1 MATAAYRRPIDRD
14 SMSPQQMR
22 PNEAQHQDDNIRT
35 AHMDYLHDDKH
46 MFRNPEAHGQSHP
59 YRSNSA
65 ATQRRQ
71 VSSSFS
77 ARAHNRPEGNII
89 PPEDYLTSSSPSIKG
104 NGASTRRP
112 TNPEAAASGSAR
124 QMEDGKATS
133 PVDSVNQVSP
143 LSRSSTL
150 RSSTTKQ
157 HDWAPDRSPLQKL
170 EVTLNGISKEEKR
183 ARVLEAEMKLKERLA
198 RQQMEAENRNASLP
212 QPTDSN
218 SAAGPIGSRMPQ
230 RSVSHRD
237 VSQGEQEDRTRN
249 TKQSIGQN
257 AVHQGHGATIARDQ
271 GPPRRAKSSAQ
282 KPAPPALLVAPE
294 MQPSKISNRKPLAG
308 PILNHGSV
316 PRRSVS
322 VTKRP
327 GDHAMNTTRDPNTS
341 GDGRDV
347 PAVLGPSQKDHT
359 MPTVAQMQHSQ
370 PYADARVQQSR
381 AHQRGPGGNDLYAQG
396 IATRQP
402 ERLITNTHN
411 GVLNDLSQDELGSHT
426 KPKRNTV
433 SFNVPPP
440 TPPPLSEW
448 KNAPVARLGASDFEF
463 QHLDVDRSK
472 AWWEGG
478 GSNRRKSRALPSAY
492 QKPIQKLT
500 GKWFYPAPG
509 DSFIYPVPYSHFF
522 QSTNHGI
529 HAENKSFQPPLFLKC
544 GPLLRYTGLKRVSID
559 GPNGPFD
566 KETWRGSIMIVT
578 KDSRSSYESPPTLR
592 LFSQPMD
599 LLPPPPVEVSGAQL
613 APEYIDPTAGLMKL
627 GRDGRPLYV
636 KPIDHTEEGVDLSF
650 VENDDGVYEMSPSNL
665 DYSNDGVKQ
674 SLPANRLH
682 SVDGETVGAYKEV
695 SGARLYADSARD
707 VTFWRFNIEIE
718 LGETQ
723 QRIAYRLNHG
733 PALGFWVPARG
744 QSMNIIFHSCN
755 GFSLG
760 VDSNKF
766 CGPDPL
772 WRDVLNE
779 HQTRP
784 FHVMVGGGDQ
794 IFNDK
799 VMVESP
805 RFQEWVK
812 IKNLNDKYDTPFDP
826 EFRAEIESFYLENYS
841 AWFSQGLFSL
851 ANSQIPMVNIWNDHD
866 IIEGFGSYP
875 DEFMATPVI
884 SGLGRIAFKYYLLFQ
899 HHSVTEETEADEP
912 SWLLGAQ
919 LGPYINQ
926 RSRNVFLSMGKEIAF
941 LGLDCRT
948 ERLSDEILSEQTC
961 DLIWDRCHRE
971 IVRGETKHLIVLSS
985 VPVAYPRMAMLKNI
999 LNSRKSLGKAGFF
1012 GGFVNKNGSKVEI
1025 FDDHWTAKHHKAERT
1040 YLLEDLQD
1048 LAAEKSV
1055 RVTILSGDVHLAAIG
1070 QFYSN
1075 PKLNLP
1081 KDKDYRYMP
1090 NIISSAIAD
1099 MPETEMVSD
1108 MLNKRNH
1115 VHHLDTNTDEDM
1127 IPIFTHDV
1135 NSKPRNNKR
1144 LLPRRNWCAIRE
1156 YQPGFTPPG
1165 SPESEEVPPPAEEPR
1180 PGKLQ
1185 RTLSLGRGDRP
1196 QGGLLRRLSLRGPP
1210 PTKEFNP
1217 GNTPGRRMSM
1227 DGPFPPAEAEGS
1239 YFPAPEPEFRPG
1251 PFHRRPT
1258 TLSQKAAKKAAKRGD
1273 DGVGAYVNLEK
1284 GLAITLNLELNPQD
1298 PSGIT
1303 TPYKLLVPMLRYE
1316 GTEYDPPANPVAKG
1330 WKKWLAVGRKKER
1343 GFAKNAPG
1351 DVEDTDYDDDPDY
1364 EEDYVGSDFDE
1375 PGERP
1380 PEKMDRMGH
1389 APALGP
1395 VNDGPEETIKR
1406 KKKWFGRLV

>member
-14 SMSPQQMR
+14 SMSPQQMS
-22 PNEAQHQDDNIRT
+22 PNEAQHQDDNVRT

-46 MFRNPEAHGQSHP
+46 MLRNPEAPHGQSHP
-59 YRSNSA
+59 YPSNSA

-77 ARAHNRPEGNII
+77 ARAHNRPGGNII
-89 PPEDYLTSSSPSIKG
+89 PPQDYLTSTSRPIKG
-104 NGASTRRP
+104 NGAPARRP
-112 TNPEAAASGSAR
+112 TNPEAAASGSVR

-133 PVDSVNQVSP
+133 PVDSVNQTSP

-150 RSSTTKQ
+150 RSSTNKQ
-157 HDWAPDRSPLQKL
+157 HEWAPDRSPLQKL
-170 EVTLNGISKEEKR
+170 EVTLNVISKEEKR

-198 RQQMEAENRNASLP
+198 RQQAEAENRNASLA

-218 SAAGPIGSRMPQ
+218 STAGPVGSRMPQ
-230 RSVSHRD
+230 QLVAQRD
-237 VSQGEQEDRTRN
+237 VSQGEQENRTRN

-257 AVHQGHGATIARDQ
+257 AVHQGHEATIPHEQ
-271 GPPRRAKSSAQ
+271 GTPGQAKSSAQ
-282 KPAPPALLVAPE
+282 KPGPPAQLVAPE
-294 MQPSKISNRKPLAG
+294 MQASKISNSKPLAG

-322 VTKRP
+322 VTNRP
-327 GDHAMNTTRDPNTS
+327 GGHAMNATRDPNMS
-341 GDGRDV
+341 RDGRDF
-347 PAVLGPSQKDHT
+347 PAVLGPAQKDHA
-359 MPTVAQMQHSQ
+359 MPRMAQMHHSQ

-381 AHQRGPGGNDLYAQG
+381 APQTGPGGNDPYAQG
-396 IATRQP
+396 IASQQP
-402 ERLITNTHN
+402 EHLITNTHN
-411 GVLNDLSQDELGSHT
+411 AVLNDLSQDELGSHI

-448 KNAPVARLGASDFEF
+448 KNAPVARLGASDFDF

-492 QKPIQKLT
+492 QKPVQKLT
-500 GKWFYPAPG
+500 GKWFYPALG
-509 DSFIYPVPYSHFF
+509 DSFVYPAPCSLVSLS

-529 HAENKSFQPPLFLKC
+529 HAENKSFQPPIFLKC

-613 APEYIDPTAGLMKL
+613 APEYVDPTAGLMKL

-650 VENDDGVYEMSPSNL
+650 VENDDGVYEMSPSNP
-665 DYSNDGVKQ
+665 DYSSDVNQ
-674 SLPANRLH
+674 SIPANRLH

-695 SGARLYADSARD
+695 PGARLYADSARD
-707 VTFWRFNIEIE
+707 VTFWRFSIEIE
-718 LGETQ
+718 LGEMQ

-744 QSMNIIFHSCN
+744 QSMNIMFHSCN

-784 FHVMVGGGDQ
+784 FHVMIGGGDQ

-812 IKNLNDKYDTPFDP
+812 IKNLTDKYDTPFDP

-851 ANSQIPMVNIWNDHD
+851 ANSEIPMVNIWNDHD

-899 HHSVTEETEADEP
+899 HHSVIEETEADEP

-926 RSRNVFLSMGKEIAF
+926 RSRNVFMSMGKEIAF

-1075 PKLNLP
+1075 PRLNLP

-1090 NIISSAIAD
+1090 NVISSAIAD

-1108 MLNKRNH
+1108 VLNKRNH

-1156 YQPGFTPPG
+1156 YQPGSTPPA
-1165 SPESEEVPPPAEEPR
+1165 SPDSEEAPPPAEEPR
-1180 PGKLQ
+1180 P
-1185 RTLSLGRGDRP
+1185 
-1196 QGGLLRRLSLRGPP
+1196 
-1210 PTKEFNP
+1210 
-1217 GNTPGRRMSM
+1217 
-1227 DGPFPPAEAEGS
+1227 EAEGS
-1239 YFPAPEPEFRPG
+1239 YFPAPDSEFHPG

-1343 GFAKNAPG
+1343 GFAKDLPG

-1364 EEDYVGSDFDE
+1364 EEGYAGSDLDE
-1375 PGERP
+1375 PVDRL
-1380 PEKMDRMGH
+1380 PEEMGRMGH
-1389 APALGP
+1389 VVAPGR

>member
-14 SMSPQQMR
+14 SMSSQQMP
-22 PNEAQHQDDNIRT
+22 PNEARHQDDNIRT
-35 AHMDYLHDDKH
+35 AHMDYLHNDKH
-46 MFRNPEAHGQSHP
+46 MLRNPEGAHGQSHP

-65 ATQRRQ
+65 ATRRRQ

-77 ARAHNRPEGNII
+77 ARAHNLPEGNII
-89 PPEDYLTSSSPSIKG
+89 PPEDYLTSTSPSIKG

-112 TNPEAAASGSAR
+112 TDPEAAASGSAR
-124 QMEDGKATS
+124 QMEDVKATS
-133 PVDSVNQVSP
+133 PVDSVNQISP

-150 RSSTTKQ
+150 RSSTSKQ

-198 RQQMEAENRNASLP
+198 RQQMEAENRNASLA

-230 RSVSHRD
+230 QSVSQRD
-237 VSQGEQEDRTRN
+237 VSQGGQENRARN

-257 AVHQGHGATIARDQ
+257 AVHQGYEATIARDQ
-271 GPPRRAKSSAQ
+271 GAPRQAKSSAQ
-282 KPAPPALLVAPE
+282 KPEPPALLVAPE
-294 MQPSKISNRKPLAG
+294 MQTSKISNSKPLAG
-308 PILNHGSV
+308 PVLNHGSV

-322 VTKRP
+322 VTNRP
-327 GDHAMNTTRDPNTS
+327 GGHTTNTTKDPNTS
-341 GDGRDV
+341 RDGRDV
-347 PAVLGPSQKDHT
+347 PAVLGPSQKHHA
-359 MPTVAQMQHSQ
+359 MPSVAQMQHSQ
-370 PYADARVQQSR
+370 QYADARVQQSR
-381 AHQRGPGGNDLYAQG
+381 APQRGSGGNDPYAQG
-396 IATRQP
+396 IASQQP
-402 ERLITNTHN
+402 EHLITNIHN
-411 GVLNDLSQDELGSHT
+411 AVLNDLSQDELGSHT

-448 KNAPVARLGASDFEF
+448 KNAPVARLGASDFDF

-478 GSNRRKSRALPSAY
+478 GNNRRKSRALPSAY
-492 QKPIQKLT
+492 QKPVQKLT
-500 GKWFYPAPG
+500 
-509 DSFIYPVPYSHFF
+509 
-522 QSTNHGI
+522 
-529 HAENKSFQPPLFLKC
+529 ENKSFQPPIFLKC

-559 GPNGPFD
+559 GPNGSFD

-613 APEYIDPTAGLMKL
+613 APEYVDPTAGLMKL

-636 KPIDHTEEGVDLSF
+636 KPIDHTEEGLDLSF

-665 DYSNDGVKQ
+665 DYSSDGVKQ
-674 SLPANRLH
+674 SIPADRLH

-695 SGARLYADSARD
+695 PGARLYADTARD

-723 QRIAYRLNHG
+723 QRIAYRLNRG

-744 QSMNIIFHSCN
+744 QSMNIMFHSCN

-805 RFQEWVK
+805 RFHEWVK
-812 IKNLNDKYDTPFDP
+812 IKNLTDKYDTPFDP

-926 RSRNVFLSMGKEIAF
+926 RSRNVFMSMGKEIAF

-971 IVRGETKHLIVLSS
+971 I
-985 VPVAYPRMAMLKNI
+985 AMLKNI

-1090 NIISSAIAD
+1090 NVISSAIAD

-1108 MLNKRNH
+1108 VLNKRNH
-1115 VHHLDTNTDEDM
+1115 IHHLDTNTDEDM

-1156 YQPGFTPPG
+1156 YQPGSTPPG
-1165 SPESEEVPPPAEEPR
+1165 SPESEEAPPPAEEPR

-1210 PTKEFNP
+1210 PTKEFNL

-1239 YFPAPEPEFRPG
+1239 YFPAPEPEIRPG

-1258 TLSQKAAKKAAKRGD
+1258 TLSQKAAKKATKRGD

-1343 GFAKNAPG
+1343 GFAKIVPG

-1364 EEDYVGSDFDE
+1364 EEGYAGSDLDE
-1375 PGERP
+1375 PDERL
-1380 PEKMDRMGH
+1380 PEQMVRMGH
-1389 APALGP
+1389 APGPGP